1 VELNVMV
8 FFGLVGYIMK
18 KTGFEPAPLVMAY
31 ILCPFLEEAFRQ
43 SLIKSHGD
51 FSIFFKRPISA
62 TILGIAFLFI
72 ILNVITGM
80 KQQRKKLLEKI
91 KEED

>member
-1 VELNVMV
+1 MI
-8 FFGLVGYIMK
+8 FFGLVGYLMR

-31 ILCPFLEEAFRQ
+31 ILCPFLEQAFRQ

-62 TILGIAFLFI
+62 IILSFAFLFI
-72 ILNVITGM
+72 ILNIFTGV
-80 KQQRKKLLEKI
+80 KKKRKLLLGNIEKS
-91 KEED
+91 

>member
-1 VELNVMV
+1 
-8 FFGLVGYIMK
+8 
-18 KTGFEPAPLVMAY
+18 MAY

-51 FSIFFKRPISA
+51 FSIFVTRPISA
-62 TILGIAFLFI
+62 AILALALGVVVM
-72 ILNVITGM
+72 NVFSGM
-80 KQQRKKLLEKI
+80 KKRRMSLLRKL